1 MPKTPSPAAQGGEDR
16 RHGDEDHGEAGVPVA
31 GQLPQHHG
39 RDHPMAETTP
49 WRSKC
54 QYSATLRAPGLPSQ
68 DRAAAP
74 RICRASLPLVRASV
88 YFRNTQ

>member
-1 MPKTPSPAAQGGEDR
+1 MAFE
-16 RHGDEDHGEAGVPVA
+16 VPVQRHA
-31 GQLPQHHG
+31 A
-39 RDHPMAETTP
+39 R
-49 WRSKC
+49 
-54 QYSATLRAPGLPSQ
+54 PGLPSQ

>member
-1 MPKTPSPAAQGGEDR
+1 VAKIGAMEMKTTAKPASRWRASCR
-16 RHGDEDHGEAGVPVA
+16 ST
-31 GQLPQHHG
+31 
-39 RDHPMAETTP
+39 MAETTP

-74 RICRASLPLVRASV
+74 RIRRASLPLVRASV